1 MTKTPEGIEVIE
13 GPQLGRRRRYT
24 AEKKR
29 RLVTEACEPGSSIS
43 LVARRNGISSS
54 LLFRWRRLMEH
65 GELESLGADE
75 QVVPLSEARQL
86 QARVR
91 ELEIG
96 QEDAGNGDPERS
108 SGADP
113 LKKLLLRSNRRG
125 PGGFQVKAVAQ
136 ALGGGALLPGRAT

>member
-91 ELEIG
+91 ELERLLGRKTLETEILK
-96 QEDAGNGDPERS
+96 EALEPTRS
-108 SGADP
+108 KNCCCAPTGADREDS
-113 LKKLLLRSNRRG
+113 K
-125 PGGFQVKAVAQ
+125 
-136 ALGGGALLPGRAT
+136 